1 MKGKPIY
8 KKEFRRIL
16 LTAVYIALVL
26 AAAVMLED
34 SGVSDVF
41 KPSAK
46 GGVEIPIVMYHSVL
60 ADPTRSN
67 KFTISPEAFENDLL
81 FIKEKGYETIVFAD
95 LIAYVDKGTPLPEKP
110 IMLTFDDGYYNNLIY
125 AMPLLEKHGM
135 KAVVSVVGQFADNF
149 SKSME
154 HNPNYSHLTWED
166 IALLSESGCFEVQ
179 NHSYAMHNYKG
190 ERKGVERKRLETH
203 EQYKKFLLDD
213 VSKMQEKLKE
223 LSGVTATAFAYPFGI
238 RSEEA
243 DEIFKEIGI
252 RATLSSYEHMNII
265 SDADSLYSLG
275 RYNRPGGM
283 KTEDFMKKII
293 P

>member
-1 MKGKPIY
+1 MKGKPVY

-16 LTAVYIALVL
+16 LTAAYIALVL

-34 SGVSDVF
+34 SGVTDAF
-41 KPSAK
+41 NPSKK
-46 GGVEIPIVMYHSVL
+46 GGVELPIVMYHSVL
-60 ADPTRSN
+60 ADPMRSN
-67 KFTISPEAFENDLL
+67 KFTISPEAFEKDLL
-81 FIKEKGYETIVFAD
+81 YIKEKGYKTVVVAD
-95 LIAYVDKGTPLPEKP
+95 LIAYVDKGTPLPDKP
-110 IMLTFDDGYYNNLIY
+110 IMITFDDGYYNNLIY
-125 AMPLLEKHGM
+125 ALPVLEKHGM

-149 SKSME
+149 TKIME

-166 IALLSESGCFEVQ
+166 IALLNESGCFEVQ

-190 ERKGVERKRLETH
+190 DRKGAERKRLETH
-203 EQYKKFLLDD
+203 DEYKNALKDD
-213 VSKMQEKLKE
+213 VMKMQARLKE
-223 LSGVTATAFAYPFGI
+223 LSGVTATAFVYPFGI

-252 RATLSSYEHMNII
+252 RATLSSYENINTI
-265 SDADSLYSLG
+265 TDADSLYSLG

-283 KTEDFMKKII
+283 KTEDFMKKIL